1 MFGNAFG
8 NRAAGG
14 QVGSRGQVGQGQ
26 GQGAE
31 KPAAAVAGQEAEAGE
46 GESGAVNEPEEGSG
60 SEQPVPEET
69 PEQEQSLQ
77 GQSPQSCW
85 KAATT
90 CNSNILCGTALRK
103 QLPLCQNPIFPK
115 RCFKCQVATNVLRA
129 TPEGAAYMN
138 CECGLDLICRAR
150 RRLQS
155 GCLASSGH

>member
-1 MFGNAFG
+1 VLGMFGNAFG
-8 NRAAGG
+8 NRGAVQAA
-14 QVGSRGQVGQGQ
+14 QRGQVGQGQ
-26 GQGAE
+26 AGQA
-31 KPAAAVAGQEAEAGE
+31 PAAAVTGG
-46 GESGAVNEPEEGSG
+46 GGEEGSEAAEANDEAEEAAAG
-60 SEQPVPEET
+60 TTAVTEET

-85 KAATT
+85 KAAAT

-115 RCFKCQVATNVLRA
+115 RCFKCQVATNVLRS